1 MKIHKTDDTVKN
13 RLADSDFT
21 DEELKE
27 AARIILDSM
36 VEYVDN
42 LPYSKN
48 PPPEMPLPVLSSAS
62 KQKRIS
68 KNRKKF
74 LIQITAAATIIFVS
88 AGSFFAFN
96 DDVAAAAKRIFK
108 IKIIRELD
116 NHNSSNNINHSPAW
130 IPDGYQLR
138 ENKDSISLDATTDD
152 SNSNAS
158 QINIGDFIKIER
170 IDTNKGMK
178 SYSYENDSGDRLDI
192 SMFFTELTKK
202 QTDSNISSY
211 LPDSCIEKYVLPEI
225 NTMAAAYYSS
235 KGGDLN
241 YIILRDEENG
251 LTFIISG
258 NASIDE
264 LKKIAEHIK
273 E

>member
-1 MKIHKTDDTVKN
+1 MKIHKTDDTIKN

-48 PPPEMPLPVLSSAS
+48 PPPEMPLPALSSAS

-96 DDVAAAAKRIFK
+96 DDVAAA
-108 IKIIRELD
+108 
-116 NHNSSNNINHSPAW
+116 
-130 IPDGYQLR
+130 
-138 ENKDSISLDATTDD
+138 
-152 SNSNAS
+152 
-158 QINIGDFIKIER
+158 
-170 IDTNKGMK
+170 
-178 SYSYENDSGDRLDI
+178 
-192 SMFFTELTKK
+192 
-202 QTDSNISSY
+202 
-211 LPDSCIEKYVLPEI
+211 
-225 NTMAAAYYSS
+225 YYSS

-258 NASIDE
+258 NTSLDE